1 MLSLGDYN
9 LVGVPQNY
17 GVTVN
22 SGAGGNTT
30 AALVVPAGRIWV
42 VKYLVAYHDDG
53 GANRTLVY
61 MFLDP
66 IRVTNI
72 QGPFLSVAANIRYEL
87 PNTTVIQGPLVVTPG
102 CFNVSV
108 IAQALAANKNVT
120 LEAHVHCFYGVPPL
134 G

>member
-1 MLSLGDYN
+1 MHSLGDYN

-30 AALVVPAGRIWV
+30 CNLVVPAGRIWV

-53 GANRTLVY
+53 GASRTIVFQL
-61 MFLDP
+61 LDP
-66 IRVTNI
+66 IRATNI
-72 QGPFLSVAANIRYEL
+72 QGPYLSVAANIRFEL
-87 PNTTVIQGPLVVTPG
+87 PYTTVIQGPLVVSPG
-102 CFNVSV
+102 CFNVGV